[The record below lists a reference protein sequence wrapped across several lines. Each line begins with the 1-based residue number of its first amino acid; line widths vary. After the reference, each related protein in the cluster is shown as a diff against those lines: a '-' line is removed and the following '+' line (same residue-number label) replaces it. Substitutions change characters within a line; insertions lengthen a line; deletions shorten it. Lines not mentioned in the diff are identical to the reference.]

1 MSTLF
6 DDTVIAATEMLES
19 FSTITECRIS
29 SQNTVIFFF
38 SLIILNVLFDLHFV
52 FVL

>member
-29 SQNTVIFFF
+29 SQNTVIFFRF
-38 SLIILNVLFDLHFV
+38 YYFKCAI
-52 FVL
+52 